1 VGVEEE
7 VGKNQEVE
15 ERLVESVEEVVVL
28 LLLLLLEEAVDCSK
42 LQLENRKLNISTT
55 STSQ

>member
-1 VGVEEE
+1 MAVEEE
-7 VGKNQEVE
+7 VGKSQEVE

-28 LLLLLLEEAVDCSK
+28 LEEVVDCSK

>member
-1 VGVEEE
+1 MGVEEE

-28 LLLLLLEEAVDCSK
+28 LLLLLEEAVDCSK